1 MDSFKTKVGFSKVYR
16 ITPANYEKQTKKRRP
31 YVLERE
37 GMDSYYAVCPSA
49 IIQFKLLD
57 YIKKHGNLEENHMAS
72 IIKVQFHI

>member
-1 MDSFKTKVGFSKVYR
+1 MPFVR
-16 ITPANYEKQTKKRRP
+16 
-31 YVLERE
+31 
-37 GMDSYYAVCPSA
+37 SA